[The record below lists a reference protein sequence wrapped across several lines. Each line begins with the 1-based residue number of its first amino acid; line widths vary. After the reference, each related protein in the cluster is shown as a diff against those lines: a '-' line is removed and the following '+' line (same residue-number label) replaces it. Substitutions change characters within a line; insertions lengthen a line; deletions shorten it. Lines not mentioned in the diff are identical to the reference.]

1 MNKSSFDFRSALFS
15 DIYISVHNAN
25 LLSKKYASR
34 AQLAGRRSSKYK
46 QLRFTDPTAINIVLL
61 ILEQCRESLRAID

>member
-1 MNKSSFDFRSALFS
+1 MNKTSFAFRLELLS
-15 DIYISVHNAN
+15 DISISVHNVN
-25 LLSKKYASR
+25 LLSKKYALT

-46 QLRFTDPTAINIVLL
+46 QLRFTFSTAINIVLL